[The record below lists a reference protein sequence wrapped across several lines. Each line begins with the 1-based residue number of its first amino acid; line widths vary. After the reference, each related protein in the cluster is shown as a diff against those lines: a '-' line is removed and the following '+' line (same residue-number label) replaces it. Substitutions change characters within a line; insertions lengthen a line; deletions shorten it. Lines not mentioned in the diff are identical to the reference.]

1 MIVVPVAEH
10 EGVEVAGLHAQQFQI
25 VVECL
30 RREPEIHQ
38 RPAGFLSTP
47 RSGVHGKAKL
57 ADHRR
62 TWGMIRADAPTEM
75 LNEETLR
82 LAGLRPDGELVAVR
96 DDPNCDLIEFWD
108 RLGESLG
115 SCRAGAAAQA
125 CATQTSGAGV

>member
-47 RSGVHGKAKL
+47 RGGMHGKAKL

-62 TWGMIRADAPTEM
+62 ARRMIRADAPAEM
-75 LNEETLR
+75 LDEEALR

-96 DDPNCDLIEFWD
+96 DDPNRDLIEFWD
-108 RLGESLG
+108 RSGESL
-115 SCRAGAAAQA
+115 SLCRTGAAEQA
-125 CATQTSGAGV
+125 CQ